1 MATTQPQTIDQY
13 NLTKLLRILKA
24 TKDRHETGI
33 KYYRPM
39 PLQEKFHRANN
50 RVRLLIGGNRSGK
63 SVASFVEDARAV
75 LNMDPYGKY
84 PKKGTLALLGYDL
97 RHVGIVMYPMLF
109 EPGAFKVVKDPETG
123 QLVAYDPNNL
133 GHRRLKPM
141 PAPPLIPGGYIKDI
155 AYEDK
160 AKQEFVRVSL
170 TTGWNI
176 LAFGSRG
183 EPQQGFQCDVVHID
197 EDIQRDQ
204 WFSELMMRTV
214 DRDGHLYWTAMP
226 QSRTYYLRRLCEFAD
241 GEEEEGIPEEERDVL
256 KITLTTDSNQ
266 YLDDRVR
273 EQSKRILSALGED
286 EIARRIYGEF
296 GGAGSLV
303 YPMFDRAQHTIKL
316 QNNPV
321 TDRWCRYLA
330 VDPGVRTAAAVFL
343 AVSPDNKQW
352 VVYDE
357 VYLKNANASRMAEE
371 LARKA
376 QGQLFHAFLID
387 FRGSVLRDVGS
398 GQQVAE
404 QYRQAFAKHNL
415 RSETTGYGFLPG
427 STNVQGR
434 IQRLKDILAE
444 SDPGMPKIRFVREKC
459 PNIIA
464 EFARY
469 TWPNRLAVSPKPDTR
484 HVHALVCLEYLVA
497 YNPRWHP
504 PRPRR
509 MVDPVVQKLRRK
521 WRKQG
526 KGRALYLN

>member
-1 MATTQPQTIDQY
+1 MQGQTIDQY
-13 NLTKLLRILKA
+13 NLTKLLRILQA
-24 TKDRHETGI
+24 TKERTETGI

-39 PLQEKFHRANN
+39 PLQEKFHRARN

-84 PKKGTLALLGYDL
+84 PKQGTLALLGYDL

-109 EPGAFKVVKDPETG
+109 EPGAFKVIKDRKTGRLVAFDPSDPEH
-123 QLVAYDPNNL
+123 LERADEA
-133 GHRRLKPM
+133 M

-160 AKQEFVRVSL
+160 AKQEFVRVTL
-170 TTGWNI
+170 KTGWTI

-214 DRDGHLYWTAMP
+214 DRDGYLYWTAMP
-226 QSRTYYLRRLCEFAD
+226 QNRTYYLRRLCEFAQ
-241 GEEEEGIPEEERDVL
+241 GEEENGIPEEKRDVL
-256 KITLTTDSNQ
+256 LITLTTDSNQ

-303 YPMFDRAQHTIKL
+303 YPMFDRSRHVIRL
-316 QNNPV
+316 EHNPV
-321 TDRWCRYLA
+321 RDNWTRYIA

-343 AVSPDNKQW
+343 AVSPDNSQW

-357 VYLKNANASRMAEE
+357 VYLQNANAARMGEE
-371 LARKA
+371 VARKA
-376 QGQLFHAFLID
+376 QGQQFYAFLID
-387 FRGSVLRDVGS
+387 FKGSAIRDVGS

-404 QYRQAFAKHNL
+404 LYRQAFAKHHL
-415 RSETTGYGFLPG
+415 RSQVTGSGFLPG

-434 IQRLKDILAE
+434 IQKMKDILSE
-444 SDPGMPKIRFVREKC
+444 QDHSLPRLRFIRERC
-459 PNIIA
+459 PNVIA
-464 EFARY
+464 EFSRY
-469 TWPNRLAVSPKPDTR
+469 TWPNRMSLHPKPDTR
-484 HVHALVCLEYLVA
+484 HVHALVCVEYLVA
-497 YNPRWHP
+497 YNPKWQP
-504 PRPRR
+504 PVRTEGENS
-509 MVDPVVQKLRRK
+509 VVAKLRRK

-526 KGRALYLN
+526 KGKAIYLN